1 MSGGGE
7 FDYIARRLAPLSA
20 GFTGAAGLK
29 DDGAVIA
36 PAPGH
41 ELAVTSDSLISGVH
55 FPDDEDPALV
65 AAKAL
70 RANLSDLAAMGA
82 RARAY
87 MLNVSW
93 PKDADDALRECFA
106 DGLAEEQ
113 ARFGVHLMG
122 GDTTSSPGPWM
133 ITITAFGE
141 LPIGSTVRRS
151 GAQPGDLAVVTG
163 IIGDAW
169 LGLQA
174 RLGARDPLDS
184 PHEDY
189 LAQRFTRPE
198 PRLSLAA
205 AMRDHAHAAI
215 DVSDGLLADFEH
227 IARASGLRL
236 TLTLE
241 DIPLSTAALAWL
253 QGQPDPKQ
261 ARLELAAGGDDYELA
276 LAVPPHALEA
286 LRAAAA
292 PLALTVAGRFSEGPA
307 NLHVTW
313 QGDPVE
319 LTKTGFT
326 HF

>member
-20 GFTGAAGLK
+20 GCPGAAGLK

-41 ELAVTSDSLISGVH
+41 ELAVTSDTLISGVH
-55 FPDDEDPALV
+55 FPADEDPALV

-70 RANLSDLAAMGA
+70 RVNLSDLAAMGA

-93 PKDADDALRECFA
+93 PDGADDALRERFA
-106 DGLAEEQ
+106 DGLAAEQ
-113 ARFGVHLMG
+113 ALFGVHLIG
-122 GDTTSSPGPWM
+122 GDTTASLGPWM

-141 LPIGSTVRRS
+141 LPIGSAVRRR
-151 GAQPGDLAVVTG
+151 GAQAGDLAVVTG
-163 IIGDAW
+163 TIGDAW

-174 RLGARDPLDS
+174 RLGTRERLDA

-198 PRLSLAA
+198 PRLSLVAA
-205 AMRDHAHAAI
+205 IRQHAHGAI

-227 IARASGLRL
+227 IAQESRLSL
-236 TLTLE
+236 TLALE
-241 DIPLSTAALAWL
+241 DIPLSPAALAWL
-253 QGQPDPKQ
+253 EDQPDAKQ

-276 LAVPPHALEA
+276 LAVAPPELEA
-286 LRAAAA
+286 LRAAAE
-292 PLALTVAGRFSEGPA
+292 PLALTVVGRFSAGPPD
-307 NLHVTW
+307 LHVTW
-313 QGDPVE
+313 EGEPVA

>member
-1 MSGGGE
+1 VSSGGE

-20 GFTGAAGLK
+20 GFPGAAGLK

-41 ELAVTSDSLISGVH
+41 ELAVTSDTLISGVH
-55 FPDDEDPALV
+55 FPADEDPTLV

-70 RANLSDLAAMGA
+70 RVNLSDLAAMGA

-93 PKDADDALRECFA
+93 PKDADDALRERFA
-106 DGLAEEQ
+106 DGLATEQ
-113 ARFGVHLMG
+113 ALFGVHLMG

-133 ITITAFGE
+133 VTITAFGE
-141 LPIGSTVRRS
+141 LPVGAAVRRS

-163 IIGDAW
+163 TIGDAF

-174 RLGARDPLDS
+174 RLGTRERLDAAY
-184 PHEDY
+184 EDF

-205 AMRDHAHAAI
+205 AIRDHAHAAI
-215 DVSDGLLADFEH
+215 DVSDGLLADLDH
-227 IARASGLRL
+227 IAQESGLSL
-236 TLTLE
+236 VVALE
-241 DIPLSTAALAWL
+241 DLPFSPAASAWL
-253 QGQPDPKQ
+253 AGQADAQQ
-261 ARLELAAGGDDYELA
+261 ARLDLASGGDDYELA
-276 LAVPPHALEA
+276 LAVAPDRIKA
-286 LRAAAA
+286 LRAAAG
-292 PLALTVAGRFSEGPA
+292 PLGLTVVGRFSEGPA
-307 NLHVTW
+307 TLHVTW
-313 QGDPVE
+313 KGEPVA
-319 LTKTGFT
+319 LTKMGFT